1 MYSDLAV
8 SQSSKLETT
17 SSYSIRRMKLKSKI
31 ISHLNH
37 PCRHPLQTLFGTHDE
52 WWNFVCIFK
61 TEGLYHYTVNYILFR
76 IIRSIG
82 NVSLSNL
89 KAINLHL
96 YMAKLSVGVQAARL
110 TSYCM
115 PRRLIIQTLD
125 AYDLFSELIRFS
137 EALTCIRLVV
147 AIKWFSAKN
156 FCCNFSA

>member
-31 ISHLNH
+31 ILHLNH
-37 PCRHPLQTLFGTHDE
+37 PCRHPLQTLFGTHDK

-82 NVSLSNL
+82 NVSLSNKSISL
-89 KAINLHL
+89 HGQVVGRGWSSSSLELLHASAFNYSDTGCLWSFLRTDQVFRSPNL
-96 YMAKLSVGVQAARL
+96 YSSSCCDKVV
-110 TSYCM
+110 
-115 PRRLIIQTLD
+115 
-125 AYDLFSELIRFS
+125 FS
-137 EALTCIRLVV
+137 
-147 AIKWFSAKN
+147 
-156 FCCNFSA
+156 